1 MSLIL
6 EEHREYLSDEVR
18 LACFRKAV
26 QEVVQPGDIVVDLG
40 SGTGVLGLYA
50 CQAGAARVYSIDRG
64 SIVGLAQQLCR
75 ANGFADRVRFL
86 KQSSLQAELPEKADV
101 VVADQMGPFGFEA
114 GILEYFYDARRRFLK
129 RNGKM
134 IPTGIELWVA
144 PVEIPELYAN
154 VEFWNDRPANFDY
167 AALRTVAVNTGYA
180 TTFEPKHLLS
190 DPVKLASLD
199 LSTSTAAGFK
209 VKSSHTITKSGQLHG
224 VGGWFSA
231 QLSPGVGMT
240 NSPVAEDRIK
250 RANAFFPID
259 HPIEVAIADRV
270 LVTMD
275 IVPSEELVTWR
286 VEVLRGVDSGSI
298 LRATFQQSTF
308 KGMML
313 CQDDLRRTQP
323 TFAPKLTP
331 WAEARLSV
339 LTLCDGQRQVAEI
352 EEELYRSHRKLFR
365 SPAEAA
371 TFVAEIV
378 TRYSQ

>member
-1 MSLIL
+1 
-6 EEHREYLSDEVR
+6 
-18 LACFRKAV
+18 
-26 QEVVQPGDIVVDLG
+26 VQPGDIVVDLG

-50 CQAGAARVYSIDRG
+50 CQAGAARVYSIDEG
-64 SIVGLAQQLCR
+64 SILGIDQQLCR
-75 ANGFADRVRFL
+75 ANGFAGRVRFL
-86 KQSSLQAELPEKADV
+86 KRFSLQAELPEKVDV
-101 VVADQMGPFGFEA
+101 VVADQMGPFGFEG
-114 GILEYFYDARRRFLK
+114 GILEYFFDAQQRFLK

-144 PVEIPELYAN
+144 PVEVPELYAN
-154 VEFWNDRPANFDY
+154 VEFWNDRPANLDY

-190 DPVKLASLD
+190 DPMKVASLD
-199 LSTSTAAGFK
+199 LTTSSTAGFK
-209 VKSSHTITKSGQLHG
+209 AKSSHTITKSGQFHG

-231 QLSPGVGMT
+231 QLSPGVSMT
-240 NSPVAEDRIK
+240 NSPLAQDRIN
-250 RANAFFPID
+250 RGNAFLPID
-259 HPIEVAIADRV
+259 HPIEVAIGDRV

-275 IVPSEELVTWR
+275 IVPREELVTWR
-286 VEVLRGVDSGSI
+286 VEVRGGDSGSI

-323 TFAPKLTP
+323 TFVPKLTP
-331 WAEARLSV
+331 WGEARLSV
-339 LTLCDGQRQVAEI
+339 LTLCDGQREVAEI
-352 EEELYRSHRKLFR
+352 EKELYHSHRKLFR

-371 TFVAEIV
+371 TFVAEVV

>member
-26 QEVVQPGDIVVDLG
+26 QEVVQPGDVVVDLG

-75 ANGFADRVRFL
+75 ANGFADKVRFL
-86 KQSSLQAELPEKADV
+86 KQSSLQAELPERADV

-114 GILEYFYDARRRFLK
+114 GILEYFYDAQQRFLK

-134 IPTGIELWVA
+134 IPTAIELWAA

-154 VEFWNDRPANFDY
+154 VEFWNDRPADFDY
-167 AALRTVAVNTGYA
+167 AALRTVAVNTGYTA
-180 TTFEPKHLLS
+180 TFEPKHLLS
-190 DPVKLASLD
+190 EPMKLTSLD
-199 LSTSTAAGFK
+199 LTTSSAAGFK

-224 VGGWFSA
+224 IGGWFSA
-231 QLSPGVGMT
+231 QLSPGVRMT
-240 NSPVAEDRIK
+240 NSPVAGERIN
-250 RANAFFPID
+250 RQNAFFPVD
-259 HPIEVAIADRV
+259 QPIEVAVADRV
-270 LVTMD
+270 VITMD
-275 IVPSEELVTWR
+275 IMPTEELVTWR
-286 VEVLRGVDSGSI
+286 VEVLRGGDSDSI
-298 LRATFQQSTF
+298 LKATCLQSTF

-313 CQDDLRRTQP
+313 CQDDMRRSKP
-323 TFAPKLTP
+323 TFVPKLTS
-331 WAEARLSV
+331 WGEARLSV
-339 LTLCDGQRQVAEI
+339 LSLCDGRREIAEI
-352 EEELYRSHRKLFR
+352 EKELYRRHRTLFR

-371 TFVAEIV
+371 TFVAEV
-378 TRYSQ
+378 VMRYSQ